1 MERRATVSRTTAETD
16 ITVTLNLDGEGR
28 FQGSTGVG
36 FLDHMLR
43 LWAAHGGFDLELS
56 VRGDMEV
63 DAHHTVED
71 LGLCLG
77 RAWRQALG
85 EARGVRRYG
94 SLLLPMDEALVL
106 VAVDL
111 SGRPYLAYEVDLPSC
126 RLGDLDAE
134 LVPEFLRAF
143 VQEAHLT
150 LHLCRLAG
158 KNGHHLA
165 EAVFKGLARALAEA
179 AGPDPRRQDVPST
192 KGRLGW

>member
-16 ITVTLNLDGEGR
+16 IAVTLNLDGQGR
-28 FQGSTGVG
+28 FQGTSSLG
-36 FLDHMLR
+36 FLDHMLH
-43 LWAAHGGFDLELS
+43 LWTVHGGFDLELF
-56 VRGDMEV
+56 VQGDLKV

-85 EARGVRRYG
+85 EARGIRRYG
-94 SLLLPMDEALVL
+94 SIVLPMDEALVL
-106 VAVDL
+106 AAVDL
-111 SGRPYLAYEVDLPSC
+111 SGRPYLAYEVDVPAC

-134 LVPEFLRAF
+134 LIPEFLRAF
-143 VQEAHLT
+143 VQEAGLT
-150 LHLCRLAG
+150 LHLRRLAG
-158 KNGHHLA
+158 KNGHHLI

-179 AGPDPRRQDVPST
+179 AEPDPRRTDVPST